1 MNWLVAPS
9 LQLGSSDT
17 FALGVGWFTR
27 ERTGY
32 RAGED
37 KMQDRGQG
45 EDRVQGRGG
54 QGAGQGVR

>member
-27 ERTGY
+27 V
-32 RAGED
+32 
-37 KMQDRGQG
+37 QDRGQG
-45 EDRVQGRGG
+45 EDRVQDRGG
-54 QGAGQGVR
+54 QGVR